1 LDGREQVTP
10 RHIAKTFVNPH
21 FAPDNYKN
29 SVEHIAEKKVELFCK
44 KIKDRLLGK
53 VKDGNQSKD

>member
-1 LDGREQVTP
+1 MTP

-29 SVEHIAEKKVELFCK
+29 SVEHKVEHKVELFWK
-44 KIKDRLLGK
+44 KIKNRILGRNN
-53 VKDGNQSKD
+53 DGK